1 MRQVPRFLIIGNGRL
16 AQHFRHYFS
25 LLDLSFVTWTRQ
37 EPLEKLQEK
46 QQDSSHILLLIK
58 DDAIENFI
66 RDHLNSTHKM
76 LIHCSGSLVT
86 PLAYGVHPLMTFGK
100 ELYALPDYQHIPFI
114 MDHDAPDFHTLFP
127 GLPNPHARLHKSLK
141 AKYHALCVLS
151 CNFSSLLWQK
161 LLSSLEH
168 EFNLPS
174 EFVFPMLQQQTK
186 NLLHD
191 APSALTG
198 PLVRND
204 VRTIEKNLQALENDV
219 FQKVYASF
227 VDSYK
232 NQNGVVI

>member
-1 MRQVPRFLIIGNGRL
+1 MRQVPRFLIIGKGRL

-25 LLDLSFVTWTRQ
+25 LLQLSFATWTRQ
-37 EPLEKLQEK
+37 EPLAKLQEK
-46 QQDSSHILLLIK
+46 QQDASHIYLLIN

-66 RDHLNSTHKM
+66 RVHLNSHNM

-100 ELYALPDYQHIPFI
+100 ELYDLPDYQQIPFI
-114 MDHDAPDFHTLFP
+114 MDHDAPDFPILFP
-127 GLPNPHARLHKSLK
+127 GLPNPHDRLHKSLK

-151 CNFSSLLWQK
+151 CNFSCLLWQK
-161 LLSSLEH
+161 LFSSLEQ

-174 EFVFPMLQQQTK
+174 DFVFPILQQQTK
-186 NLLHD
+186 NLLRD
-191 APSALTG
+191 ASSALTG

-204 VRTIEKNLQALENDV
+204 VRTIEKNLQALENDA
-219 FQKVYASF
+219 FQKVYASV

-232 NQNGVVI
+232 KTRN